1 MPAKERF
8 IITAGREFRHRVRPL
23 DIDGLDQRR
32 MRLLSKL
39 TAKNIRLAAAG
50 AIVSSLLIGC
60 TTSNGVSGPGVQLP
74 QLSRSP
80 TSVESELMYEVL
92 SAELAG
98 RRGMLGIAAE
108 NYLSASKKTD
118 DARVAERATKLAIFG
133 RNWKHAQDAGKR
145 WAELAPENLESH
157 QILGQ
162 IQLNQSNVK
171 GATDAFAGLVENS
184 DDIETGMRTAVST
197 LLHDTNYRAALEVA
211 GNLLDLHPTNAM
223 IHFGVARL
231 QLSNGHKQEALEAV
245 DQSLSYNPESGDAIL
260 LKGQILSEMGRAQ
273 EGYGYVRSRVSAL
286 PDNLMIRLGL
296 ARMLVRA
303 ELYDEASREF
313 DGIAKLAPDNAN
325 AMFTLGLLALESRR
339 TDAAAGYLERVLE
352 LGQHESDSHYY
363 LGRIADNRQEYQ
375 VAIEHYDQVRQGDNV
390 LDAKI
395 RSAEIRGATGDLDL
409 GRQQLQRLRMVSTD
423 PQVQV
428 RLILSEGRLLREAD
442 RYTESLA
449 VFNEGLEGHPENV
462 ELLYAHALTAEHL
475 GMDEAFERD
484 LRKVIELEPENAHA
498 LNALGYFLV
507 DRGQRL
513 DEAEVYLNKA
523 ISLLPEDPAII
534 DSLGWLNYRKGNYDE
549 ALVLLRKAFGKLVD
563 PEIAAHL
570 GEVLWVTGDE
580 KSATEI
586 WNKGLEVQPNDG
598 LLRGVME
605 RYIQ

>member
-1 MPAKERF
+1 
-8 IITAGREFRHRVRPL
+8 
-23 DIDGLDQRR
+23 
-32 MRLLSKL
+32 
-39 TAKNIRLAAAG
+39 
-50 AIVSSLLIGC
+50 
-60 TTSNGVSGPGVQLP
+60 
-74 QLSRSP
+74 
-80 TSVESELMYEVL
+80 MYEVL
-92 SAELAG
+92 AAELAG
-98 RRGMLGIAAE
+98 RRGMLGVAAD
-108 NYLSASKKTD
+108 NYLSASRKTD

-145 WAELAPENLESH
+145 WAELAPKNLESH

-171 GATDAFAGLVENS
+171 GATEAFAGLVENS
-184 DDIETGMRTAVST
+184 DDTDAGMRTAVST
-197 LLHDTNYRAALEVA
+197 LLHDTNFRAAQDVA
-211 GNLLDLHPTNAM
+211 NNLLKLYPTNAM
-223 IHFGVARL
+223 AHFGVARL
-231 QLSNGHKQEALEAV
+231 KLSNGHKQEALDAV
-245 DQSLSYNPESGDAIL
+245 NQSLSYDAASDDAIL
-260 LKGQILSEMGRAQ
+260 LKGQVLSELGRAQ
-273 EGYGYVRSRVSAL
+273 EGFGYVRSRVADL
-286 PDNLMIRLGL
+286 PENLMIRLGL
-296 ARMLVRA
+296 ARMLVKA

-313 DGIAKLAPDNAN
+313 DGIADLAPDNAN

-339 TDAAAGYLERVLE
+339 TDAAATYLERVLE
-352 LGQHESDSHYY
+352 LGEHESDAHYY
-363 LGRIADNRQEYQ
+363 LGRIADNRQAFEK
-375 VAIEHYDQVRQGDNV
+375 AIEHYEQVRHGENV
-390 LDAKI
+390 LDARI
-395 RSAEIRGATGDLDL
+395 RSAEVRGATGALDE
-409 GRQQLQRLRMVSTD
+409 GRQQLQHLRMINNE
-423 PQVQV
+423 PRIQV
-428 RLILSEGRLLREAD
+428 RLFLSEGRLLRDAD
-442 RYTESLA
+442 LYTESLA
-449 VFNEGLEGHPENV
+449 VFNEGLEEHPENV

-507 DRGQRL
+507 DREQRL

-586 WNKGLEVQPNDG
+586 WNKGLEVKPNDG